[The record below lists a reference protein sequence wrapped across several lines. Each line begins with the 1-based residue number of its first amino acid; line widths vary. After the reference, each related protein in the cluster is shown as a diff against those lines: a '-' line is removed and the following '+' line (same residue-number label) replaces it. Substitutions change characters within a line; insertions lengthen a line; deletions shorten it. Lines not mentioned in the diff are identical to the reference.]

1 MNTSVTVSDET
12 RQLAR
17 GLAAFWW
24 LIGVLGAILVVIGVV
39 LIADVV
45 GAAFTLA
52 LLIGFGLIVSGIDE
66 IVQADRHVVRW
77 PSYVLGAGW
86 ILTGVIAVA
95 WPDVTLWVLAVVI
108 GVGLIAT
115 GLMEIGFAVKFRKA
129 IPGWQWAMVTGG
141 LALVAGLI
149 SIIWPGATVLVL
161 AVLLGIYVLL
171 RGLALL
177 AFAFTLRKLAKS
189 AGL

>member
-86 ILTGVIAVA
+86 ILTGIIAVA

-129 IPGWQWAMVTGG
+129 IPGWQWALVTGG